1 MLERITLD
9 TVVAA
14 FLEGAAAE
22 IGEHYPLLQISDIY
36 SVVAYYLRH
45 QTEVAKMTA
54 FAYQRVKAN

>member
-1 MLERITLD
+1 MD